1 MSYFAV
7 ILMYLSWLATVA
19 IGYYASVYAVKIFDR
34 KWKEETEAE
43 EKRYAGE

>member
-19 IGYYASVYAVKIFDR
+19 VGYFASEKAIKIFDK
-34 KWKEETEAE
+34 KWKETTEAE
-43 EKRYAGE
+43 EQS